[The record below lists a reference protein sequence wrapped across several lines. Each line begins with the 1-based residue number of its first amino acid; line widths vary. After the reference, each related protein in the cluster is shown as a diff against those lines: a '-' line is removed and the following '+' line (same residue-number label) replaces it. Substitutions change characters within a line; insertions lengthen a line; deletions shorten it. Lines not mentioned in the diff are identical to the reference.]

1 MNHQNYYNPCQSITK
16 IYPSILFLLISIYL
30 YKLEIIFYV
39 GRQRVKSVKR
49 NRDNLSLEVKDLT
62 NLHIKDNKAIEWY
75 LSADNEIRLQQTFTF
90 FILST
95 VNE

>member
-1 MNHQNYYNPCQSITK
+1 MNHQNYYNPYQSITK

-62 NLHIKDNKAIEWY
+62 NLHIKDNKTIE
-75 LSADNEIRLQQTFTF
+75 
-90 FILST
+90 
-95 VNE
+95 